1 MIGTYVL
8 VLVSE
13 GRRIEGQLSARANTT
28 GVGDRKSRVGWKV
41 VLEFIEAH
49 SH

>member
-13 GRRIEGQLSARANTT
+13 GRRIEGQFGARANSA
-28 GVGDRKSRVGWKV
+28 GVGDGKSRV
-41 VLEFIEAH
+41 
-49 SH
+49 SYMSR